1 MKDTTDVKLTSVSFL
16 AGFRTINSLIGWMVA
31 RRAGTV
37 KQDRKRAFNI
47 W

>member
-1 MKDTTDVKLTSVSFL
+1 MKIDVKLTSVAFL
-16 AGFRTINSLIGWMVA
+16 AVFRTFNALIGWIVA